1 MTIDCFYRKSWKA
14 ILNQFGM
21 RPIQKF
27 EYTLSKGSTDTALI
41 IDAMDLIHSKLV
53 TGFCI
58 VSSDS
63 DYTGIYMYTYIYI
76 YICLCIYIHMCVCIY
91 IFMYIYTC
99 ICSQS
104 MYIYIYIYIFTYTGL
119 AHRVREEG
127 MQIIGIGRVYM
138 CMYVYIYV
146 CMYLYICM
154 CIYTCI

>member
-76 YICLCIYIHMCVCIY
+76 YVYVFIYICVFVYTYSCIYIHVYVVNLCI
-91 IFMYIYTC
+91 
-99 ICSQS
+99 
-104 MYIYIYIYIFTYTGL
+104 YIYIYIYLHIQDLHIESEKRGCKL
-119 AHRVREEG
+119 
-127 MQIIGIGRVYM
+127 
-138 CMYVYIYV
+138 
-146 CMYLYICM
+146 
-154 CIYTCI
+154 